1 MVQTDASDVGIGAV
15 LIQGDDGEERPLL
28 YLSRKLEPRETRYST
43 IEKEG
48 LAIKWALESLRYYL
62 LGREFDLET
71 DHRALSW
78 INTMKDRNARI
89 TRWYLDLQPF
99 SFRIR
104 DKSSKTNLLAD
115 YLSRLTTTAAPGEGE
130 GNVAVFPATG
140 KTLHQYTT
148 PSLIPHVSQVGC
160 Y

>member
-1 MVQTDASDVGIGAV
+1 MCSSPILCSPDFHKRFMVQTDASDIGLGAV
-15 LIQGDDGEERPLL
+15 LTHGDEGEERPVL

-62 LGREFDLET
+62 LGREFDVES

-104 DKSSKTNLLAD
+104 HKPGKTNLLAD
-115 YLSRLTTTAAPGEGE
+115 YLSRLTTMAGPGEGG
-130 GNVAVFPATG
+130 GNVAVSPATG
-140 KTLHQYTT
+140 NA
-148 PSLIPHVSQVGC
+148 PH
-160 Y
+160 